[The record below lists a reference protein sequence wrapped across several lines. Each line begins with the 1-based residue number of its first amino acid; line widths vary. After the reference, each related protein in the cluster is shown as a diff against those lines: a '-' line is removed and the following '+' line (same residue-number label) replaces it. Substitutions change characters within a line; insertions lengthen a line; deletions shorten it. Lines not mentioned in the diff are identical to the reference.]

1 MRLLN
6 SFILFLFITISFSQE
21 KWKSLIEEDLN
32 NWEIKQGKA
41 KFKLENGV
49 IYAESILQSPST
61 YLGTK
66 KEYDDFILEFEVFV
80 DTGLN
85 SGVQFRSAINTSVPE
100 HSRVFGY
107 QFELDT
113 NENRAWSVE
122 YTTNPERTF
131 SYIQS
136 QETKR
141 EENHL
146 KMVNGIELELKL

>member
-66 KEYDDFILEFEVFV
+66 KSL
-80 DTGLN
+80 
-85 SGVQFRSAINTSVPE
+85 R
-100 HSRVFGY
+100 
-107 QFELDT
+107 
-113 NENRAWSVE
+113 
-122 YTTNPERTF
+122 
-131 SYIQS
+131 
-136 QETKR
+136 
-141 EENHL
+141 
-146 KMVNGIELELKL
+146 